1 MSTRR
6 YPISLFNTYSIPI
19 QITSLI
25 FAIATLQLGCW
36 DIKAFEKYLVS
47 FYPCKGMLLVVVL
60 HMYIPLYILAQCRAL
75 ESTVAISLKS
85 AN

>member
-1 MSTRR
+1 M
-6 YPISLFNTYSIPI
+6 
-19 QITSLI
+19 
-25 FAIATLQLGCW
+25 AILLL
-36 DIKAFEKYLVS
+36 LVFWHPHGKNVLS

>member
-1 MSTRR
+1 MHTSTS
-6 YPISLFNTYSIPI
+6 YI
-19 QITSLI
+19 QESNM
-25 FAIATLQLGCW
+25 
-36 DIKAFEKYLVS
+36 YLDHMS

-60 HMYIPLYILAQCRAL
+60 HMYIPLYILAQRRAL